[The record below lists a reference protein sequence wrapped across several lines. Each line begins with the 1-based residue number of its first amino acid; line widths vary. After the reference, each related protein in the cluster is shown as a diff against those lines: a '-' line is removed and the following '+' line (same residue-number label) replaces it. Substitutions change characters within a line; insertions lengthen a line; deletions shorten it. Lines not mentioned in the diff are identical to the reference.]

1 MISMIENLNVLEER
15 VNGLIAEVER
25 LRKEKK
31 DVDGE
36 KVETKKLLAERELL
50 KKKVEQ
56 LIVKIEEIE

>member
-1 MISMIENLNVLEER
+1 MIGMIENLNLLEER
-15 VNGLIAEVER
+15 INGLIAEVER

>member
-1 MISMIENLNVLEER
+1 MIENLNVLEER
-15 VNGLIAEVER
+15 INGLIAEVGR

-31 DVDGE
+31 EIAVE
-36 KVETKKLLAERELL
+36 QVETKKLLAERELL